1 MVINAAVHY
10 ACLAMMD
17 LAIHGGVANGG
28 DSPGNHE
35 VVPVRSS
42 EIIRRNEIPGPYLVQ
57 ILRTLKAT
65 GWIQA
70 VRGSQGGYLLVVAP
84 DSITLLDIAE
94 AIGCPDSIEPA
105 RDDEPSAQRALKK
118 HWRDADEQSR
128 QQLARV
134 RLGDVIRSVR
144 ESEEPMFYI

>member
-17 LAIHGGVANGG
+17 LAIHGGVSNG
-28 DSPGNHE
+28 DDASGNHE

-42 EIIRRNEIPGPYLVQ
+42 EIIRRNGIPGPYLVQ

-105 RDDEPSAQRALKK
+105 RDDEPSAQGALKK

>member
-17 LAIHGGVANGG
+17 LAIHGGVSNSGE
-28 DSPGNHE
+28 DDGNE
-35 VVPVRSS
+35 GPVPVRSS

-65 GWIQA
+65 GWVRA

-94 AIGCPDSIEPA
+94 AIGCPESIEPA

-118 HWRDADEQSR
+118 HWRDADEKSR

>member
-17 LAIHGGVANGG
+17 LAIHGEASG
-28 DSPGNHE
+28 DSQQT
-35 VVPVRSS
+35 PVRSA
-42 EIIRRNEIPGPYLVQ
+42 EIIKRNEIPGPYLVQ
-57 ILRTLKAT
+57 ILRSLKAA
-65 GWIQA
+65 GWVQA
-70 VRGSQGGYLLVVAP
+70 VRGAQGGYLLVVPP

-118 HWRDADEQSR
+118 HWRDADEKSR

-134 RLGDVIRSVR
+134 RLGDVIRTVR
-144 ESEEPMFYI
+144 QSEEPMFYI